1 LAIDV
6 TTTVPELVA
15 QPSAWANVRFWLGN
29 WKLTLGS
36 VLILAL
42 LLFSAIG
49 SFAVDFERTRVGWG
63 AFNARPSAEYPLG
76 TDNVGRDVL
85 ALMVYGIPA
94 SLKIG
99 LIAGGLGTLV
109 GTILG
114 LSAGYYGG
122 RTDAVIRT
130 LADIVLTVPALM
142 ILVVLASFFRTTTIE
157 MTAIIVA
164 IFAWA
169 GPTRSIR
176 AQALS
181 LRERAFVPL
190 AKLSGLSD
198 FEIIV
203 KQLLPNLLPYIM
215 AGFVGGVSGGILA
228 SVGIQLLGLGPIFTP
243 NLGMILQFAFEGA
256 ALFRGMWWWW
266 GAPAIALIILFLG
279 LFLISIALDEYANPR
294 LRARVQ

>member
-1 LAIDV
+1 LAINV
-6 TTTVPELVA
+6 TTTAPEFVVR
-15 QPSAWANVRFWLGN
+15 PDAWANVRFWLGN
-29 WKLTLGS
+29 WKLTLGFA
-36 VLILAL
+36 LIVAL

-49 SFAVDFERTRVGWG
+49 SFVVDFERTEVGWG
-63 AFNARPSAEYPLG
+63 DFNAKPSAEYPLG

-94 SLKIG
+94 SLEIG

-122 RTDAVIRT
+122 RTDAIIRT

-164 IFAWA
+164 LFAWA

-181 LRERAFVPL
+181 LRASALLCRWPSSL
-190 AKLSGLSD
+190 A
-198 FEIIV
+198 
-203 KQLLPNLLPYIM
+203 
-215 AGFVGGVSGGILA
+215 
-228 SVGIQLLGLGPIFTP
+228 
-243 NLGMILQFAFEGA
+243 
-256 ALFRGMWWWW
+256 
-266 GAPAIALIILFLG
+266 
-279 LFLISIALDEYANPR
+279 
-294 LRARVQ
+294 